1 MEDLLC
7 FAPPEKHDI
16 IAGSLTNLKRVKFKF
31 DRNGSQ
37 KYIINQLIINKINIM
52 STKIKFTIKN
62 YFNSHALLFEKMDIT
77 KINTALEL
85 LKSKYLAGNKI
96 ITWKWWECLPASHY
110 ITDWIKW

>member
-1 MEDLLC
+1 
-7 FAPPEKHDI
+7 
-16 IAGSLTNLKRVKFKF
+16 
-31 DRNGSQ
+31 
-37 KYIINQLIINKINIM
+37 M

-96 ITWKWWECLPASHY
+96 ITCGNGGSALHY
-110 ITDWIKW
+110 IPLYYRLE